1 MEKKRKIVIVGDNL
15 RLAKSLG
22 LFLLSKG
29 FSIRLCETQL
39 QIEEAFKQEDF
50 HLCLLSYAMQ
60 KNENIALKI
69 RRYDKHIPIVFM
81 LDRLMEKQ
89 ELEDLQLTD
98 IDFIVKPFSMGEIV
112 KKIQAAFDTSLKK
125 RGDEEIF
132 AIGSFIF
139 DANRKLLIGKK
150 KKTIQLT
157 TKESELLRFLCKKMG
172 NVADRASILEKV
184 WKTNDSANARTIDVY
199 INKLRKYLSADD
211 SIVIENIYGE
221 GYKLSVN

>member
-112 KKIQAAFDTSLKK
+112 KKIQAARYVLKK

-132 AIGSFIF
+132 AIGSLFLILIE
-139 DANRKLLIGKK
+139 NLLIGKK

-157 TKESELLRFLCKKMG
+157 PKESELLRFLCKK
-172 NVADRASILEKV
+172 
-184 WKTNDSANARTIDVY
+184 WKCSR
-199 INKLRKYLSADD
+199 
-211 SIVIENIYGE
+211 
-221 GYKLSVN
+221 